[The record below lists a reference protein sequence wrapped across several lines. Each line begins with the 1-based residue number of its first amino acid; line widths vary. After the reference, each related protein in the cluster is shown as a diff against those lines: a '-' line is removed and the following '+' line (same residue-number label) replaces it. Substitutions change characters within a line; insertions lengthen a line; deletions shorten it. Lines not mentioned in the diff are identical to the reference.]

1 MSKKTVLAI
10 ASVVVVA
17 VAIVLAVAL
26 PGCQKQEQKSEPTT
40 IKFGYRPISP
50 SLDFFVAMDK
60 GYFEEEGLKVE
71 LEMFRGSSDLTDAVM
86 AGKVDF
92 ATDLGMVTQLLPM
105 MRTGEYKVLFL
116 SLDLDALDSPMRGPT
131 LVVKKDIGISK
142 IEDLKGKNIGI
153 FPGVNFRIFLEALL
167 KKHGIDIDEDVTVT
181 QIPPQEQMA
190 AFASVDALLSL
201 DPITSGIQAK
211 YGAAALGDRLSAR
224 YIFDN
229 FPAAASSV
237 NAEFAQQNPEVV
249 AAVERVLARGIQ
261 FVRDHPDQ
269 TTETLAEWT
278 NLPVAV
284 AKTMEPVKYATHDEI
299 DVEALQKTCDYLRGI
314 AWLNLDRSLEA
325 SKLIWRREK

>member
-1 MSKKTVLAI
+1 MKKKTVI
-10 ASVVVVA
+10 AVAGVVVVA
-17 VAIVLAVAL
+17 VAIVLTVVFTQ
-26 PGCQKQEQKSEPTT
+26 GQKTEPTV

-71 LEMFRGSSDLTDAVM
+71 LEIFRGSSDLTDAVM

-105 MRTGEYKVLFL
+105 MRTGQYKVRFL

-131 LVVKKDIGISK
+131 LVVKKDIGVSK

-153 FPGVNFRIFLEALL
+153 FPGINFKIFLEALL
-167 KKHGIDIDEDVTVT
+167 REHGLDIDNDVTVT
-181 QIPPQEQMA
+181 QIPPQEQMS

-211 YGAAALGDRLSAR
+211 YGAVALGDRLSAR

-237 NAEFAQQNPEVV
+237 NASFAQEHPEIV
-249 AAVERVLARGIQ
+249 AKVERVLSRGID
-261 FVRDHPDQ
+261 FVREHPD
-269 TTETLAEWT
+269 ETAEILAKWT
-278 NLPVAV
+278 NLPLEVT
-284 AKTMEPVKYATHDEI
+284 KTMKPVKYAKHGEI
-299 DVEALQKTCDYLRGI
+299 NIEGLQRTCDYLKGI
-314 AWLNLDRSLEA
+314 PWLNLERSLDA
-325 SKLIWRREK
+325 SRLVWRKKK